1 MTRLLY
7 LIVSISGACILS
19 LEILGTRVL
28 GPYYGV
34 SIYLWS
40 ALISITLAALA
51 VGYAIGGRLADRG
64 GAWGALAA
72 MFAFA
77 GVWVLAVPLLRSGV
91 INAADGLGLRA
102 AVLVAATVL
111 FAPPL
116 TALGMVSPT
125 AIRLKAAS
133 LGEVGQTAGD
143 LFALST
149 IASVLA
155 AVATGFWLVPE
166 LGVNGLLGLIGGLL
180 LLGAGLCFF
189 AGRRRVA
196 AIAVLV
202 VGAGALLLHPMP
214 EAGAIPGT
222 VELVDSPYATL
233 QVVDRA
239 DARYLLIDGGTH
251 TIMGFGEGEAL
262 HRYVPVMESMELLFD
277 EPGRALML
285 GLGGGILARNYHE
298 AGWSVESVDIDAEIV
313 RIAREYFSLPPMA
326 STYVDDARRFLV
338 DKPDERWDLILMD
351 AFGSGSIPFH
361 LVTEEMFALCAQRLG
376 PEGVFAMNLEC
387 RQWDDPLVHSLGAT
401 LRTSFD
407 HVWALPIAEP
417 PNTLGN
423 LILVATN
430 REDFRFPEERLGD
443 MGEAMASG
451 DQEYHWTVVQQNH
464 AWLNRFEAG
473 SKWGLVLTDD
483 RSPVELWSEEI
494 NRQARRQLHKY
505 FGDDE
510 RFW

>member
-7 LIVSISGACILS
+7 LVVSISGACILA

-40 ALISITLAALA
+40 ALISITLAALSL
-51 VGYAIGGRLADRG
+51 GYALGGRLADRG
-64 GAWGALAA
+64 AGWRALAL
-72 MFAFA
+72 MTGLA
-77 GVWVLAVPLLRSGV
+77 GVWVLLVPFMRSGV
-91 INAADGLGLRA
+91 INAADGLGLRT
-102 AVLVAATVL
+102 AVLLAATVL

-125 AIRLKAAS
+125 AIRLKASS

-143 LFALST
+143 LYALST

-166 LGVNGLLGLIGGLL
+166 LGVNGLLGLIGGALL
-180 LLGAGLCFF
+180 LDAALCFF
-189 AGRRRVA
+189 AGRRPVTA
-196 AIAVLV
+196 AAVLV
-202 VGAGALLLHPMP
+202 LGVGGVFLLPLP

-222 VELVDSPYATL
+222 VEHVESPYASL

-251 TIMGFGEGEAL
+251 TIMGFGEGEAM
-262 HRYVPVMESMELLFD
+262 HRYVPVMESAELLFD
-277 EPGRALML
+277 QPGRALLL
-285 GLGGGILARNYHE
+285 GLGGGILARDYHE
-298 AGWSVESVDIDAEIV
+298 AGWSVESVDIDAEVV
-313 RIAREYFSLPPMA
+313 RIARQYFSLPPMA
-326 STYVDDARRFLV
+326 STYVEDARRFLAEH
-338 DKPDERWDLILMD
+338 DGEQWDLILMD

-361 LVTEEMFALCAQRLG
+361 LVTEEMFALVASRLG
-376 PEGVFAMNLEC
+376 EQGVLAMNIEC
-387 RQWDDPLVHSLGAT
+387 RGWDDPLVHALGAT

-417 PNTLGN
+417 PNRLGN
-423 LILVATN
+423 LVLVATN
-430 REDFRFPEERLGD
+430 RPGFTFPDGRLGD
-443 MGEAMASG
+443 MGEAMATG
-451 DQEYHWTVVQQNH
+451 DQEFHWTVVQQNH
-464 AWLNRFEAG
+464 AWLNRFEP
-473 SKWGLVLTDD
+473 GLDRGIVLTDN

-494 NRQARRQLHKY
+494 NRQARRQLHEF